1 MEVCSVFCLAATRK
15 KIFYH
20 TQQGLKRKISR
31 LVFKL
36 FPRKLFALSKYSP
49 VTLHY
54 SPAPAILNETP
65 ALPVCSN
72 MQDIFLQAFRNI
84 NFSPSDSTLA
94 CVSYSLEF
102 YNYRNSSKCLKIL
115 AIIIFC

>member
-1 MEVCSVFCLAATRK
+1 MLVCSVFCSAAMRN

-36 FPRKLFALSKYSP
+36 FPRKFFALSKYSA

-54 SPAPAILNETP
+54 SPAPAILNET
-65 ALPVCSN
+65 AAIPVCAN

-84 NFSPSDSTLA
+84 FSLRQQT
-94 CVSYSLEF
+94 SLCELF
-102 YNYRNSSKCLKIL
+102 FGALQLQK
-115 AIIIFC
+115 FF